1 MHQPLLP
8 YTPERDA
15 YRLLGV
21 PPSASSDEILA
32 ACRRLARTFHPDR
45 NASVR
50 ANQEMQVVN
59 SVRRVMTDPGS
70 RAAYDR
76 ERARFHATRARF
88 AAAFPA
94 ASVRPG
100 RPSPSPAPVP
110 EPAVADAPDP
120 ATPVLPTTVGRYLR
134 AAGVGVRALLTAL
147 SPARCR
153 TCRIVIDER
162 DTFCAAC
169 GTPLLTTGAP

>member
-8 YTPERDA
+8 YTPERDV

-21 PPSASSDEILA
+21 PSSASSDEILA

-45 NASVR
+45 NTSMR

-59 SVRRVMTDPGS
+59 AVRRVMTDPGS

-88 AAAFPA
+88 VAALPQTPPAATRPA
-94 ASVRPG
+94 ASRQPAWD
-100 RPSPSPAPVP
+100 PSSTPTPAPTL
-110 EPAVADAPDP
+110 
-120 ATPVLPTTVGRYLR
+120 ATPGVGRYLR
-134 AAGVGVRALLTAL
+134 AAGVGLRALLGAL
-147 SPARCR
+147 APTRCR

-162 DTFCAAC
+162 DSYCAAC
-169 GTPLLTTGAP
+169 GTKLLTGG

>member
-8 YTPERDA
+8 YTPERDV

-21 PPSASSDEILA
+21 PSSASSDEILA

-59 SVRRVMTDPGS
+59 AVRRVMTDPGS

-88 AAAFPA
+88 ATGFP
-94 ASVRPG
+94 
-100 RPSPSPAPVP
+100 
-110 EPAVADAPDP
+110 
-120 ATPVLPTTVGRYLR
+120 TPT
-134 AAGVGVRALLTAL
+134 AGVSR
-147 SPARCR
+147 
-153 TCRIVIDER
+153 
-162 DTFCAAC
+162 
-169 GTPLLTTGAP
+169 

>member
-8 YTPERDA
+8 YTPERDV

-21 PPSASSDEILA
+21 SSSASSDEILA

-45 NASVR
+45 NTSVR

-59 SVRRVMTDPGS
+59 AVRRAMTDPGT

-88 AAAFPA
+88 AAAVTQAPPSA
-94 ASVRPG
+94 G
-100 RPSPSPAPVP
+100 RREGPPAPIAGPVP
-110 EPAVADAPDP
+110 STTPAPPPPMP
-120 ATPVLPTTVGRYLR
+120 AVGRYVR
-134 AAGVGVRALLTAL
+134 AAGMGLRALLAAL

-162 DTFCAAC
+162 DSYCAAC
-169 GTPLLTTGAP
+169 GTKLLTGA

>member
-8 YTPERDA
+8 YTPERDV

-21 PPSASSDEILA
+21 PSSASSDEILA

-45 NASVR
+45 NSSLR

-59 SVRRVMTDPGS
+59 AVRRVMTDPDG

-88 AAAFPA
+88 AAAFPQAPPA
-94 ASVRPG
+94 AARPAVW
-100 RPSPSPAPVP
+100 RQPTADPSPSEAAALPL
-110 EPAVADAPDP
+110 
-120 ATPVLPTTVGRYLR
+120 ATPRVGRYIR
-134 AAGVGVRALLTAL
+134 AAGIGLRAMLGAL
-147 SPARCR
+147 APTRCR
-153 TCRIVIDER
+153 ICRIVIDER
-162 DTFCAAC
+162 DSYCAAC
-169 GTPLLTTGAP
+169 GTKLLTGG

>member
-8 YTPERDA
+8 YTPERDV

-21 PPSASSDEILA
+21 PSSASSDEIQA

-45 NASVR
+45 NVSDR

-59 SVRRVMTDPGS
+59 AVRRVMTDPGS

-88 AAAFPA
+88 VTAVVTAQPGP
-94 ASVRPG
+94 VPRPTEQ
-100 RPSPSPAPVP
+100 PAPREAERQTAP
-110 EPAVADAPDP
+110 ILPPAVN
-120 ATPVLPTTVGRYLR
+120 RYLR
-134 AAGVGVRALLTAL
+134 AAGIGVRALLAAL

-169 GTPLLTTGAP
+169 GTKLLTTGAPQAR

>member
-8 YTPERDA
+8 YTPERDV

-21 PPSASSDEILA
+21 PSSASSDEIQA

-45 NASVR
+45 NVSDR

-59 SVRRVMTDPGS
+59 AVRRVMTDPGS

-88 AAAFPA
+88 VTAVATAQPGPVPRPTEQPPSEEVSRGSSSNSALRLSPRSSSAGSALTAAAS
-94 ASVRPG
+94 ASGNGPG
-100 RPSPSPAPVP
+100 
-110 EPAVADAPDP
+110 
-120 ATPVLPTTVGRYLR
+120 GM
-134 AAGVGVRALLTAL
+134 
-147 SPARCR
+147 
-153 TCRIVIDER
+153 
-162 DTFCAAC
+162 
-169 GTPLLTTGAP
+169 